1 MKKQAWFCALLL
13 AVSLAAVSQSFA
25 GRQDFTIVN
34 NTGAA
39 IYYFYVSASNV
50 DDWEEDVLGEDVLL
64 NGYSKKIQFSSYE
77 SRRYWDIKIV
87 DGAGNEFVWKRI
99 NLLSTSTITLY
110 VSQGRVMANFQ

>member
-39 IYYFYVSASNV
+39 IYYLYVSASDV
-50 DDWEEDVLGEDVLL
+50 DDWEEDVLGDGIL
-64 NGYSKKIQFSSYE
+64 YSGRSRNIRFSNSE
-77 SRRYWDIKIV
+77 SRRYWDLKIV
-87 DGAGNEFVWKRI
+87 DGAGNEFVWQRV
-99 NLLSTSTITLY
+99 NLLKTSTITLY